1 MATPTKY
8 TKHLWIFLAFGAVA
22 GMLIGLAM
30 EKQGVAHLNAF
41 FTSAFAGQWN
51 ADMAALL
58 SMLLGAVG
66 IGVSAAL
73 LVWLVWTK
81 SKDQAVQ

>member
-1 MATPTKY
+1 MATQTKY
-8 TKHLWIFLAFGAVA
+8 TKHLWIFLTFGALA

-30 EKQGVAHLNAF
+30 EKDGFTHLNAF
-41 FTSAFAGQWN
+41 FTNAFAGQWS

-66 IGVSAAL
+66 MGVTAML

-81 SKDQAVQ
+81 SKGP